1 MIEALSCIRA
11 GDLNAATLS
20 FIAKCQRPLAE
31 DDGIL
36 STVLCCT
43 SYTHH
48 SANAPA
54 CARIDAHRQA
64 SACLQS

>member
-1 MIEALSCIRA
+1 MVEALSRIRA

-20 FIAKCQRPLAE
+20 FIAKCQRPLTE

-43 SYTHH
+43 SYTHTH
-48 SANAPA
+48 TPLGKRT
-54 CARIDAHRQA
+54 CMRTH
-64 SACLQS
+64 

>member
-1 MIEALSCIRA
+1 MVEALSRIRA

-20 FIAKCQRPLAE
+20 FIAKCQRPLTE

-48 SANAPA
+48 SANEPAHLQA
-54 CARIDAHRQA
+54 CAWMLR
-64 SACLQS
+64 SWPT